1 MTKLPCF
8 LSNTDYYI
16 KQTEKI
22 TAAFHH
28 ECQAQLS
35 FEGSISFFRDE
46 DPHSS
51 PFLVLFPR
59 HMDLENDCF
68 HVYSNDKYSETIHGL
83 HSYKR

>member
-1 MTKLPCF
+1 MTKLPHF
-8 LSNTDYYI
+8 LGNTDYYI
-16 KQTEKI
+16 KQTEKVI
-22 TAAFHH
+22 AALYH

-35 FEGSISFFRDE
+35 FEGGIFLFRDE

-68 HVYSNDKYSETIHGL
+68 HVYSNGNY
-83 HSYKR
+83 